1 MAIIKKHDFVEIE
14 YTGRL
19 KEDNSIFDTT
29 EEKVARESGV
39 YSKNADYEPAV
50 ICIGEN
56 NILKSLEEQVVGKE
70 TGKEYTF
77 EISSGNAFGKKD
89 AKMIQL
95 IPTSKFRQQN
105 IQPIP
110 GLQLNIDG
118 VFGVVKTVSGGRC
131 LVDFNHP
138 LAGKDLVYHVKIN
151 RVVED
156 TKEKVKSLLKMHL
169 HINDAEIELKEKS
182 NASELGDE
190 RARDELSHVDACEN
204 AHARVQLTRT
214 RSQLTADI
222 KTKQKLP
229 EEAQKEFKKI
239 AERTIPGIK
248 NVVFTIPEGKK

>member
-1 MAIIKKHDFVEIE
+1 MAIIKNHDFVEIE
-14 YTGRL
+14 YTGRI
-19 KEDNSIFDTT
+19 KEDNAIFDTT
-29 EEKVARESGV
+29 QENVAKENGV
-39 YSKNADYEPAV
+39 YNKNEDYMPVV

-56 NILKSLEEQVVGKE
+56 NVLKNLEEQMIGKE

-95 IPTSKFRQQN
+95 IPAGKFRQQN
-105 IQPIP
+105 IHPVP

-169 HINDAEIELKEKS
+169 RVKDAEIELKES
-182 NASELGDE
+182 S
-190 RARDELSHVDACEN
+190 
-204 AHARVQLTRT
+204 
-214 RSQLTADI
+214 ADI
-222 KTKQKLP
+222 RLKENIPKQ
-229 EEAQKEFKKI
+229 AQEEFKKI
-239 AERTIPGIK
+239 AERTIPDIK